1 MRERGRGVSFFFL
14 SLEKSPRPFQ
24 SPSLVFCLSVFVSV
38 PHERKNLSNFSW
50 TSSLLKKEGRTKKN
64 KDGKEKRQNTD
75 NKTKDKQDQ
84 KGVKKRQRRKNQIE
98 IKSK

>member
-64 KDGKEKRQNTD
+64 KDGKEKRQTQTTKQKT
-75 NKTKDKQDQ
+75 NKTKKA
-84 KGVKKRQRRKNQIE
+84 
-98 IKSK
+98 

>member
-1 MRERGRGVSFFFL
+1 MRERGRGVSLFFSLSLSLSKKVVVRSKVRRCIFFF
-14 SLEKSPRPFQ
+14 
-24 SPSLVFCLSVFVSV
+24 VFVSV
-38 PHERKNLSNFSW
+38 PHERKIYQLFW

-64 KDGKEKRQNTD
+64 KDG
-75 NKTKDKQDQ
+75 DKQDQ

>member
-1 MRERGRGVSFFFL
+1 MRERGAASLFFFSL
-14 SLEKSPRPFQ
+14 SKKAPVRSKVRRCIFFCFRPPRKKKFQ
-24 SPSLVFCLSVFVSV
+24 
-38 PHERKNLSNFSW
+38 W